1 MFIFNKISSG
11 GPGLFFVV
19 ALWML
24 ICYALLNNLHISWLR
39 PYCLFFEQLAS
50 LIYKKYKVILK
61 GQFPNS
67 STGPC
72 LFSVIYPQGF
82 TPDRKSSRPDFRALL
97 SGSVQKA
104 GFLLGIFVVF
114 SFSNLDAATIIS
126 TGTGGAWSN
135 PATWVGRT
143 VPVAGDDV
151 TIVSG
156 AMVII
161 DSDITVGTL
170 TVSGTLQFNELT
182 PQVLTANNII
192 TVNAKGI
199 LRSAPSGTVKTHQL
213 IAQSSIINNGT
224 IDFSSNLN
232 ETGVEIIFTGSGNA
246 IFSCSDAVLT
256 NLRKTNGLILNKGT
270 SAASVLSFMP
280 GNTFQVLSNGDSG
293 ASGFLSIVNGTFN
306 IIGSRNFSNPVF
318 NTDGNYTIPAT
329 GGFWLGNQ
337 NATVIAMNGTVTVL
351 GELKIANGTYSVG
364 ISGSNSLEVMHDGKF
379 KMSGGVLNI
388 SGKLKIDG
396 GAGSV
401 SGGKINLEPRR
412 NLANVEPTIDI
423 SADAR
428 FEMYGDPLITL
439 AFPNSNHIPVN
450 DIQILDGSG
459 FKSIKGGTIQLG
471 TEATPAGSTFLI
483 NANTILNQ
491 LTAFS
496 ACSIHALNTSDAD
509 VTNTPV
515 SSMPVIPFDLIAPK
529 LTAPAKITIQC
540 GETIPAAYATIQE
553 FTNAGGS
560 ATDNCTLNPASFKL
574 ISQVQSKTNCPY
586 TISRTYEISDVSGNV
601 GKAEQQIVVEGE
613 PEPAN
618 DQVLRLKSAMGIEA
632 GLPAFTTPGAGTWLC
647 PAGVTSITVE
657 CWGGGGKG
665 GSTANNGTETG
676 GGGGGAYSR
685 STLTVVPGI
694 TYDFYVGAGSTTTA
708 AGRDSWFL
716 NATTVMSKG
725 GNSVA
730 NNTATGAAGGAA
742 GSGFGTTKLSG
753 GSGANGNNGNNGGGG
768 GSSAGTSLDGTNATN
783 ATGATAPV
791 GGGNGGSGRSGSN
804 GNGNNGSIPGG
815 GGGGVRSGSSG
826 TQSGGSG
833 ANGKVSITWTCP
845 TDAGILSGTQNVCVG
860 ANTTFS
866 STVLGGSWSSAN
878 TAIATVNASTGVIT
892 GVASGTTTLTY
903 TVDAGGG
910 CTVQTTSRTVTVIP
924 LPTATISGTSTICSG
939 GTSTI
944 TVDLTGSQP
953 WNITYTD
960 VTTSV
965 TVNGITSSPYTF
977 NVTLGSAKTYTITA
991 VSDVNCTGTF
1001 SGSAIISIYPALNPG
1016 TINTG
1021 TRQYCVGGTA
1031 PIGGSSPTY
1040 APPSG
1045 GSGNL
1050 TMIWQKDEGCTGSW
1064 VDIPGANTSS
1074 YTPVAPLTTT
1084 CYRRKVTDN
1093 TCGNVDYTGSMK
1105 FEIYPD
1111 LVSQDIV
1118 RSPVGTE
1125 VCEGTNISASF
1136 INGSGG
1142 APGLY
1147 TDVYEYSI
1155 DFGSTWNSYV
1165 AGNSISTNSLSGT
1178 NVVSIRTR
1186 RENSGVAGCNIGSY
1200 VIESWTV
1207 YPTPTVNAIA
1217 NQSFCNNET
1226 APLIGLSGPVP
1237 LTTFSWVNSN
1247 TAIGLAASGTG
1258 DIPSFTA
1265 TNTSNA
1271 TATATISVTP
1281 HSTHGALTCDGETQ
1295 TFTITVYSTPTVT
1308 ATPTS
1313 QTICSGLAPNIVL
1326 SSVVPGT
1333 VFSWTV
1339 VESGVNGAS
1348 AGSGSVINQTL
1359 TNTGGVNGTAKYTIT
1374 PKANNCD
1381 GTPISVTIT
1390 VQPPPTVVAPS
1401 NQIYCFGETT
1411 LAIPLSVTPASG
1423 VVFDIKGG
1431 TAVGLAD
1438 MTGYTQPKIPS
1449 YPAKTGTATIT
1460 ITPIANGCSGTPVTF
1475 TVTVNPRPNIQLS
1488 ASTRTICSGESTN
1501 ISISSTTVG
1510 ATFSWEIISMTGTI
1524 SGTSSG
1530 TGNLLDQTLI
1540 NNTATTGTVRYQITS
1555 SAGGCEGGTVNL
1567 NVTVHPEVTATI
1579 GGTTTAC
1586 QDDSPAP
1593 SITFTASGGGGPYT
1607 FTYAINGSA
1616 NQQVV
1621 ANSGSTATVTAPT
1634 NVAGTFVYH
1643 LVSVAGSTGCAYPQ
1657 TGTATVTVNPKPVLT
1672 STLTPDGICSNTPFN
1687 YTHQSSVLNTDFHWV
1702 REVVSGIIN
1711 PREEGDNIYPDETL
1725 VNTTTSPIEV
1735 IYTYTLKANGCT
1747 NVQYVKVMVTQ
1758 SPVLTSTLSPD
1769 PICSGTTFSYI
1780 PSSNINPGTS
1790 FSWTRAAD
1798 SYGNS
1803 SKSGIYNPTINPG
1816 GYPNEILYN
1825 NSTSP
1830 INVTYHFSL
1839 SSNGCTNP
1847 SDFPVNVAITP
1858 APIV

>member
-39 PYCLFFEQLAS
+39 PYCLFFEQLAFS
-50 LIYKKYKVILK
+50 IYKKYKVVLK

-72 LFSVIYPQGF
+72 LSSVIYPQGF
-82 TPDRKSSRPDFRALL
+82 TPDSKSSRPDFRALL
-97 SGSVQKA
+97 SGSVQRA
-104 GFLLGIFVVF
+104 GFLLGIFVVL
-114 SFSNLDAATIIS
+114 SFANINAATIKS
-126 TGTGGAWSN
+126 TASGGNWSSGTTWIGG
-135 PATWVGRT
+135 V
-143 VPVAGDDV
+143 VPLNGDDV
-151 TIVSG
+151 SIPAGSIVTIDANSIVS
-156 AMVII
+156 
-161 DSDITVGTL
+161 SL
-170 TVSGTLQFNELT
+170 LVSGTLQFEVANPRSIT
-182 PQVLTANNII
+182 VLTQISINSG
-192 TVNAKGI
+192 GI
-199 LRSAPSGTVKTHQL
+199 FRSAQSGNVKNHQL
-213 IAQSSIINNGT
+213 IIQGSIINDGI
-224 IDFSSNLN
+224 IDFSSNSN
-232 ETGVEIIFTGSGNA
+232 ATGVEIVFRGSGNA
-246 IFSCSDAVLT
+246 IFNCSDAPLT
-256 NLRKTNGLILNKGT
+256 NLRQTNGIILDKGT
-270 SAASVLSFMP
+270 SAASVLSFIP
-280 GNTFQVLSNGDSG
+280 GKTFQILSDGS
-293 ASGFLSIVNGTFN
+293 ARAKGFLSIINGTFN
-306 IIGSRNFSNPVF
+306 IIGSNEFINPVF
-318 NTDGNYTIPAT
+318 DTDGNYTIPAT

-337 NATVIAMNGTVTVL
+337 NATVVGMNGNMTNR
-351 GELKIANGTYSVG
+351 GDLKITNGTYQVG
-364 ISGSNSLEVMHDGKF
+364 ISGENSLENFNGGQL
-379 KMSGGVLNI
+379 KMLGGILNI
-388 SGKLKIDG
+388 AGKLSIDG
-396 GAGSV
+396 GNCII
-401 SGGKINLEPRR
+401 SGGKIDLVTKPKSGVNEPSFHVSGQARLEIYGNPII
-412 NLANVEPTIDI
+412 TI
-423 SADAR
+423 A
-428 FEMYGDPLITL
+428 Y
-439 AFPNSNHIPVN
+439 PNSKNVPVN
-450 DIQILDGSG
+450 DIEILNGSG
-459 FKSIKGGTIQLG
+459 SKSMTGGKIQLG
-471 TEATPAGSTFLI
+471 TAVTPAQSNFLV
-483 NANTILNQ
+483 NGEQILNH
-491 LTAFS
+491 LTVFNE
-496 ACSIHALNTSDAD
+496 CNINVFNTSRAD
-509 VTNTPV
+509 LTNTPV
-515 SSMPVIPFDLIAPK
+515 SSLPKIVFDKIAPT
-529 LTAPAKITIQC
+529 LTAPQKITIKC
-540 GETIPAAYATIQE
+540 GDNLPKLYSSLQE
-553 FTNAGGS
+553 VTTAGGTAS
-560 ATDNCTLNPASFKL
+560 DNCTLLPSSFKFVG
-574 ISQVQSKTNCPY
+574 QVQSNANCPY
-586 TISRTYEISDVSGNV
+586 TITRTYEISDVSGNV

-613 PEPAN
+613 TIAPQPE
-618 DQVLRLKSAMGIEA
+618 VITESTVKEELKLKSAMGIEVES
-632 GLPAFTTPGAGTWLC
+632 TTPKVYNTAGTFSFIA
-647 PAGVTSITVE
+647 PSGVYFVTVE
-657 CWGGGGKG
+657 CWGGGGAG
-665 GSTANNGTETG
+665 GGQNMSSDGGG
-676 GGGGGAYSR
+676 GGGGGAYSIK
-685 STLTVVPGI
+685 SSIPVIPGNSYQVVVGTGGI
-694 TYDFYVGAGSTTTA
+694 GVAS
-708 AGRDSWFL
+708 
-716 NATTVMSKG
+716 SKG
-725 GNSVA
+725 GDGGDSYFINISTVLA
-730 NNTATGAAGGAA
+730 KGGIGGSPSTGTPPAGGLGGAA
-742 GSGFGTTKLSG
+742 TSGVGDTKYSG
-753 GSGANGNNGNNGGGG
+753 GQGEKGRDNSTGIGGYG
-768 GSSAGTSLDGTNATN
+768 GSSAGTGSNGFSGPQTYSTNIYP
-783 ATGATAPV
+783 TGSTPL
-791 GGGNGGSGRSGSN
+791 GGGHG
-804 GNGNNGSIPGG
+804 GNGNNGANGSAPVAGQNGG
-815 GGGGVRSGSSG
+815 GGGGAGEGSSRV
-826 TQSGGSG
+826 GGNG
-833 ANGKVSITWTCP
+833 AAGKVSITWTCP

-860 ANTTFS
+860 ANSSFS
-866 STVLGGSWSSAN
+866 STVLGGSWSSSN
-878 TAIATVNASTGVIT
+878 NAIASINTTTGIIT
-892 GVASGTTTLTY
+892 GVAAGTAVMTY

-910 CTVQTTSRTVTVIP
+910 CTVQTASRTVTVIP

-944 TVDLTGSQP
+944 TVDVTGSQP

-960 VTTSV
+960 GTTPV

-977 NVTLGSAKTYTITA
+977 NVTLGFAKTYTITA

-1021 TRQYCVGGTA
+1021 TRQYCIGGTA

-1045 GSGNL
+1045 GSGNF

-1074 YTPVAPLTTT
+1074 YTPDAPLTTT

-1217 NQSFCNNET
+1217 NQFFCNNET

-1237 LTTFSWVNSN
+1237 LTTFTWINSN
-1247 TAIGLAASGTG
+1247 TAIGLVASGTG

-1265 TNTSNA
+1265 TNASN
-1271 TATATISVTP
+1271 TTVTATISVTP

-1295 TFTITVYSTPTVT
+1295 TFTITVYPTPTVT
-1308 ATPTS
+1308 ATPAS
-1313 QTICSGLAPNIVL
+1313 QTICSGLAPNIAL

-1339 VESGVNGAS
+1339 VESGVSGAS

-1359 TNTGGVNGTAKYTIT
+1359 TNTGGVNGTAVYAIT
-1374 PKANNCD
+1374 PRANNCD
-1381 GTPISVTIT
+1381 GTTISVTIT

-1488 ASTRTICSGESTN
+1488 ASTRTICSGETTN

-1593 SITFTASGGGGPYT
+1593 SITFTASGGGR
-1607 FTYAINGSA
+1607 S
-1616 NQQVV
+1616 
-1621 ANSGSTATVTAPT
+1621 
-1634 NVAGTFVYH
+1634 
-1643 LVSVAGSTGCAYPQ
+1643 
-1657 TGTATVTVNPKPVLT
+1657 
-1672 STLTPDGICSNTPFN
+1672 
-1687 YTHQSSVLNTDFHWV
+1687 
-1702 REVVSGIIN
+1702 
-1711 PREEGDNIYPDETL
+1711 IY
-1725 VNTTTSPIEV
+1725 
-1735 IYTYTLKANGCT
+1735 
-1747 NVQYVKVMVTQ
+1747 
-1758 SPVLTSTLSPD
+1758 
-1769 PICSGTTFSYI
+1769 
-1780 PSSNINPGTS
+1780 
-1790 FSWTRAAD
+1790 
-1798 SYGNS
+1798 
-1803 SKSGIYNPTINPG
+1803 
-1816 GYPNEILYN
+1816 LY
-1825 NSTSP
+1825 
-1830 INVTYHFSL
+1830 L
-1839 SSNGCTNP
+1839 C
-1847 SDFPVNVAITP
+1847 D
-1858 APIV
+1858 